1 MTFANFPELGRA
13 LTQQCSRAVL
23 PEQEF
28 AFLQRIVLV
37 ETRTLDLLDL
47 VVPSTNSATQPQL
60 FSCQLLSAVHTHTP
74 AITTTDSGSRVIRI
88 LLHTSTSNLLSS
100 TSPHLSVRTCG
111 SPLDQCGKRPASHDT
126 LLLPWNH
133 CHIARLTSPKY
144 HDSQC

>member
-37 ETRTLDLLDL
+37 EIRTLDLLDL

-60 FSCQLLSAVHTHTP
+60 NVWATKSIIHYP
-74 AITTTDSGSRVIRI
+74 AWYINR
-88 LLHTSTSNLLSS
+88 
-100 TSPHLSVRTCG
+100 
-111 SPLDQCGKRPASHDT
+111 
-126 LLLPWNH
+126 
-133 CHIARLTSPKY
+133 
-144 HDSQC
+144 

>member
-60 FSCQLLSAVHTHTP
+60 ELIYTIYYSQNIKKELLSFLLFLLFLK
-74 AITTTDSGSRVIRI
+74 I
-88 LLHTSTSNLLSS
+88 L
-100 TSPHLSVRTCG
+100 
-111 SPLDQCGKRPASHDT
+111 
-126 LLLPWNH
+126 
-133 CHIARLTSPKY
+133 
-144 HDSQC
+144 

>member
-60 FSCQLLSAVHTHTP
+60 LP
-74 AITTTDSGSRVIRI
+74 TDNTMYHNFVIDI
-88 LLHTSTSNLLSS
+88 SI
-100 TSPHLSVRTCG
+100 
-111 SPLDQCGKRPASHDT
+111 DE
-126 LLLPWNH
+126 
-133 CHIARLTSPKY
+133 
-144 HDSQC
+144 DS

>member
-60 FSCQLLSAVHTHTP
+60 LVFWEFIICFF
-74 AITTTDSGSRVIRI
+74 GCRI
-88 LLHTSTSNLLSS
+88 E
-100 TSPHLSVRTCG
+100 SVQKKNENNCSKG
-111 SPLDQCGKRPASHDT
+111 
-126 LLLPWNH
+126 
-133 CHIARLTSPKY
+133 
-144 HDSQC
+144 